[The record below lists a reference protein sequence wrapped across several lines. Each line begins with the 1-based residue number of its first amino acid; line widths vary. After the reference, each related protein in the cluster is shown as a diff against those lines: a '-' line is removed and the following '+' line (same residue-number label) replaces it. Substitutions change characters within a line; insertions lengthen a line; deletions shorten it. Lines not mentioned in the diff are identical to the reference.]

1 MSDWNDDDDEGQEPE
16 PEPQRAKQNNQAA
29 QDRIIRKLEKEREEM
44 AAQLQ
49 ELRDAQRNRSVSDAF
64 REANVKESFAKYFPS
79 DQEVNA
85 EAVKAWAET
94 EGFIQ
99 STPAEEAP
107 KPTPFPSTV
116 GLGTLPGSAKLT
128 EAEWSEINRKDPQ
141 RGVALANSGQVDW
154 SDEVLRMSQT
164 TN

>member
-1 MSDWNDDDDEGQEPE
+1 MSNDFDDDDFEQPDPDPADTGA
-16 PEPQRAKQNNQAA
+16 RNQKAA

-44 AAQLQ
+44 AAQLK
-49 ELRDAQRNRSVSDAF
+49 ELQDAARNRSVTDAF
-64 REANVKESFAKYFPS
+64 REANVKESFAKYFPA
-79 DQEVNA
+79 DQEVSA
-85 EAVKAWAET
+85 DTVKAWAET
-94 EGFIQ
+94 EGFIA
-99 STPAEEAP
+99 STPVEDAP
-107 KPTPFPSTV
+107 KPSPFPSTV